1 MKLDDLTQNELY
13 GDLNMTIK
21 QSINLVKEDKLTPVP
36 GGPVSKGPSGPAW
49 LEGLKTL
56 CLLLLLLVVCL
67 ALLSPQD
74 VRLWVAAG
82 LLLVSALGLH
92 QHQKALSLKYP
103 ST

>member
-1 MKLDDLTQNELY
+1 MKLDDLNPNELY

-21 QSINLVKEDKLTPVP
+21 QSINLVKEDKLTPMP
-36 GGPVSKGPSGPAW
+36 GGPVQKGPSGPAW
-49 LEGLKTL
+49 LKVLKIL

-67 ALLSPQD
+67 ALQAPRD
-74 VRLWVAAG
+74 VWLWIAAG
-82 LLLVSALGLH
+82 LLLVSVLGLH